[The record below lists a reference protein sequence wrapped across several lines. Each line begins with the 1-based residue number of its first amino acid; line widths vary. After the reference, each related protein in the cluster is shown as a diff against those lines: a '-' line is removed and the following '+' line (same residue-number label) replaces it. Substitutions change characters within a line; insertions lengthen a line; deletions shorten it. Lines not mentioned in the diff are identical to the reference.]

1 MYLRLTEF
9 VMKDLPAVLELW
21 RSTEGIGLSAADQP
35 ERIESFLAR
44 NPGMSFTAWDGE
56 QLIGALLCG
65 HDGRRGYLHHLAV
78 ASDYRRMGIGHRIL
92 EKALSAL
99 TAENIDKAHIFVYAD
114 NPLAQKFWQE
124 NGWYCRPELVLMS
137 RNIES

>member
-1 MYLRLTEF
+1 MNLLLTEF

-21 RSTEGIGLSAADQP
+21 RSTEGIGLSAADRP

-56 QLIGALLCG
+56 RLVGAVLCG
-65 HDGRRGYLHHLAV
+65 HDGRRGYLHHLVV
-78 ASDYRRMGIGHRIL
+78 AADYRRMGIGRMIL
-92 EKALSAL
+92 EKALNSL

-124 NGWYCRPELVLMS
+124 NGWYRRPELVLMS
-137 RNIES
+137 RDIKS